1 MLDLTTTNGNKNT
14 QEYLYDL
21 LARIKQ
27 RPGMYLGKVSL
38 TRLKMLL
45 MGYSMSRG
53 ELGLQLTQQE
63 KQFAQFQ
70 QWIQTKYQI
79 NSAQGWETIILSQV
93 EDEKL
98 AFDLFFELFEQFNLE
113 FFPLDKTAVSA
124 GKIIIFFNNCRVS
137 N

>member
-1 MLDLTTTNGNKNT
+1 MLDLTTNNGNKNS
-14 QEYLYDL
+14 QEYLYAL
-21 LARIKQ
+21 LVRIKQ

-70 QWIQTKYQI
+70 KWIQNKYQI
-79 NSAQGWETIILSQV
+79 NSSQGWETIILSQV
-93 EDEKL
+93 NDEKL
-98 AFDLFFELFEQFNLE
+98 AFDLFFELFEQFNFEILHW
-113 FFPLDKTAVSA
+113 DKTALSVE
-124 GKIIIFFNNCRVS
+124 K
-137 N
+137 

>member
-1 MLDLTTTNGNKNT
+1 MIDLTTTNGNKNT

-70 QWIQTKYQI
+70 KWIQTKYQI
-79 NSAQGWETIILSQV
+79 NSSQGWETIILSQV
-93 EDEKL
+93 EDKKL

-113 FFPLDKTAVSA
+113 FFPLDKTAVSV
-124 GKIIIFFNNCRVS
+124 GK
-137 N
+137 

>member
-1 MLDLTTTNGNKNT
+1 MLDLTANNGNKNT

-45 MGYSMSRG
+45 IGYGMSRG

-63 KQFAQFQ
+63 KQLSQFQ
-70 QWIQTKYQI
+70 QWIQAKYQV
-79 NSAQGWETIILSQV
+79 NSSQGWESIILSQV
-93 EDEKL
+93 NDEKL

-113 FFPLDKTAVSA
+113 FSPSKKVVV
-124 GKIIIFFNNCRVS
+124 R
-137 N
+137 

>member
-1 MLDLTTTNGNKNT
+1 MLDLNTNNGNKNS

-45 MGYSMSRG
+45 MGYGMSRG
-53 ELGLQLTQQE
+53 ELGLQLTQEE

-70 QWIQTKYQI
+70 QWIQRKYQI
-79 NSAQGWETIILSQV
+79 NSSEGWESIILSQV

-98 AFDLFFELFEQFNLE
+98 AFDLFFELFEQFNIECLQ
-113 FFPLDKTAVSA
+113 LDKIAVTV
-124 GKIIIFFNNCRVS
+124 GK
-137 N
+137 